1 MTVEKGYETAL
12 GAALGDDLDASADDS
27 APAHWSVTP
36 GEGDPA
42 LPNGVRALAALVDA
56 PPALRRRLAQIGVVL
71 RTEGESLR
79 KLLKPGQRL
88 VSKEGD
94 LWRWD
99 GFTQAAEAPT
109 AAARRLAE
117 KNRLADLRVEAAAAR
132 AAADALTARAERRA
146 RGRASGRPGRRGGAR
161 RASSRPRPP
170 GGSAR
175 APFDG
180 GASSGADRPAPV
192 GAAGSQGADARQ
204 SRRGRAEARKRDAGA
219 RPA

>member
-1 MTVEKGYETAL
+1 MRPR
-12 GAALGDDLDASADDS
+12 SARRSATISTPRPMIS
-27 APAHWSVTP
+27 APAHWALTP
-36 GEGDPA
+36 GAGDPA
-42 LPNGVRALAALVDA
+42 LPPGVRALAALVQA

-71 RTEGESLR
+71 RAEGDSLR

-132 AAADALTARAERRA
+132 AAADAL
-146 RGRASGRPGRRGGAR
+146 
-161 RASSRPRPP
+161 
-170 GGSAR
+170 
-175 APFDG
+175 
-180 GASSGADRPAPV
+180 ADE
-192 GAAGSQGADARQ
+192 S
-204 SRRGRAEARKRDAGA
+204 
-219 RPA
+219 

>member
-12 GAALGDDLDASADDS
+12 GAALGDDLDASADTFG
-27 APAHWSVTP
+27 AGALV
-36 GEGDPA
+36 GDA
-42 LPNGVRALAALVDA
+42 RARAIRPCRMACARSPTLVDA

-71 RTEGESLR
+71 RAEGESLR

-132 AAADALTARAERRA
+132 AAADAL
-146 RGRASGRPGRRGGAR
+146 
-161 RASSRPRPP
+161 
-170 GGSAR
+170 
-175 APFDG
+175 
-180 GASSGADRPAPV
+180 
-192 GAAGSQGADARQ
+192 DA
-204 SRRGRAEARKRDAGA
+204 KR
-219 RPA
+219 